1 MNRIAT
7 LLAVPCFTNLALSQ
21 VAMQRTADHRAVA
34 EPTALAPT
42 WKAASKPDLEGTP
55 KSASVIQLG
64 SAPNLYTFILSG
76 QNQVDYNEDINT
88 VIFQHRSD
96 PDNHDGLGGVG
107 TLRVDFSTDGG
118 ATWSLDT
125 LLITPA
131 MFAGTAGDA
140 TGNRYPNGAIYNP
153 AGNTDPMSAFVV
165 SNGPAL
171 SATTTLWGLI
181 ARASTR
187 LDGSYA
193 TDAYVDQ
200 WGDLTSFHPYG
211 LCVNP
216 NGEAWSLSSRYGG
229 AGDPLNY
236 TGYHVNKGVF
246 NAGTHAFDWTVQ
258 QTITPDFHTDPD
270 SSVIYSSHNL
280 AFSPDGTTGYAVI
293 MGKEN
298 DGIPQGPCPLVWK
311 TADGGAT
318 WNQLPT
324 HDFST
329 EPALTYWLLPAF
341 DSGLPRPYFS
351 DFDCVVDGDGTLHLI
366 SEVLS
371 GYTASPDSQGYIFS
385 DIASHFIFHVATNDG
400 VNWHLYK
407 LSDVFGTDFDL
418 PSSDPANIPV
428 QSNRPQASRT
438 SDGSRVFFSWNSSGP
453 DETQNY
459 LPDVWAV
466 GHEPATGLYTEQK
479 NLTAGTDAELVAFLH
494 SVSPVCITGG
504 SEHDYELPI
513 VFGAHNGDAL
523 GPADFYYIRGVGFD
537 DADFVVGLI
546 EPAPPTAGLFP
557 NPTDGPLRINLTSAA
572 AVDLS
577 LADATGRIVLRERK
591 VGPEIVLDLSGHRSG
606 IYHLTLTQDRGMRT
620 LRVMLQ

>member
-1 MNRIAT
+1 MTRTLT
-7 LLAVPCFTNLALSQ
+7 LLAVPFLTTLTLAQ
-21 VAMQRTADHRAVA
+21 VAIRRTADHRAIS
-34 EPTALAPT
+34 EPVPLAPV
-42 WKAASKPDLEGTP
+42 WKATQKPDPEGAP

-64 SAPNLYTFILSG
+64 SGPNLYTFILSG
-76 QNQVDYNEDINT
+76 QNQVDYNAEINT

-118 ATWSLDT
+118 ATWSIDT

-131 MFAGTAGDA
+131 MFAGTTGDA
-140 TGNRYPNGAIYNP
+140 TGNRYPNAAIYDP

-171 SATTTLWGLI
+171 SATTALWGLI
-181 ARASTR
+181 ERASTR
-187 LDGSYA
+187 LDGSFA
-193 TDAYVDQ
+193 TDTYVDQ

-216 NGEAWSLSSRYGG
+216 NGDAWSLSSRYGG
-229 AGDPLNY
+229 AGEPINY
-236 TGYHVNKGVF
+236 TGFHVNKGVF
-246 NAGTHAFDWTVQ
+246 NAGTNSFDWTVQ
-258 QTITPDFHTDPD
+258 QTITPDFHLDPD
-270 SSVIYSSHNL
+270 TSVIYSAHNM
-280 AFSPDGTTGYAVI
+280 AFSPDGMTGYAVI

-311 TADGGAT
+311 TDDGGAT

-329 EPALTYWLLPAF
+329 ETAITDWILPAY
-341 DSGLPRPYFS
+341 DSQLPRPYFS
-351 DFDCVVDGDGTLHLI
+351 DFDLVVDGDGTLHII

-371 GYTASPDSQGYIFS
+371 GYTASPDSQGYIFT
-385 DIASHFIFHVATNDG
+385 DIASHFIFHAATSDG

-407 LSDVFGTDFDL
+407 LSDVFGTDFNL

-438 SDGSRVFFSWNSSGP
+438 ADGSRVFFSWNSSGP
-453 DETQNY
+453 DEAQNF

-479 NLTAGTDAELVAFLH
+479 NLTAGTDAELVSFLH

-523 GPADFYYIRGVGFD
+523 GPADFYYIKGVGFD
-537 DADFVVGLI
+537 DADFVVGLDEHAGPI
-546 EPAPPTAGLFP
+546 AGLFP
-557 NPTDGPLRINLTSAA
+557 NPTGGLLHIRIARITEA
-572 AVDLS
+572 DLFLS
-577 LADATGRIVLRERK
+577 DVTGRMILQERIT
-591 VGPEIVLDLSGHRSG
+591 GGDHVLDLSMRPPG
-606 IYHLTLTQDRGMRT
+606 IYLLGLSGKGFRRS
-620 LRVMLQ
+620 LRVVVE